1 MLVSF
6 PSFVEWGEETLPCL
20 TALTV
25 VRSGEVLD
33 EKALT
38 RVGEEYSDTGHW
50 PIFSHQSP
58 PVSGG
63 ISHGSP
69 VLNAQVPL
77 NFLFFP
83 ASRSSLFIQ

>member
-6 PSFVEWGEETLPCL
+6 PSFVELGEEALPCL

-25 VRSGEVLD
+25 VRTGHVLD

-38 RVGEEYSDTGHW
+38 RVGEEYGDAGHC
-50 PIFSHQSP
+50 PICSHQN

-63 ISHGSP
+63 ISHCSP
-69 VLNAQVPL
+69 
-77 NFLFFP
+77 FLD
-83 ASRSSLFIQ
+83 A